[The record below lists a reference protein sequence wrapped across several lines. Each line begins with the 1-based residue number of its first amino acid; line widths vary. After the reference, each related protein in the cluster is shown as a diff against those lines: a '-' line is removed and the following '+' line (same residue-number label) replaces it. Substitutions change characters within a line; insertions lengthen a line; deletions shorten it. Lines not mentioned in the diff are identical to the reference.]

1 MENVNAVKIEIEF
14 TPDKENGSLRINL
27 DHKEFV
33 DLLIVFTAAL
43 HRDERLR
50 VLVKQSIN
58 FLVSDEFRGI
68 IQKGGL

>member
-14 TPDKENGSLRINL
+14 DPGKQSGALRVNL

-58 FLVSDEFRGI
+58 FLVSDEFKEV